1 MASTIL
7 ILGVAILCAA
17 FAWRLVRTP
26 PSKIRNLSDWEAE
39 KYDIDVQVLR
49 NLLDSGE
56 ERYLRTHLPR
66 PQFNFFQRK
75 RIHLTLNMLKMIEAN
90 AAMLM
95 RLGHLARMNGDQDLR
110 QRGDEL
116 IVAALQLRRD
126 IHVLRFCLTLKLLF
140 PAWSVGLPRLEVS
153 YRELMHRLIGVQQ
166 YRRPAFP

>member
-7 ILGVAILCAA
+7 ILGVAIVCAA
-17 FAWRLVRTP
+17 LAWRLVRTP

-39 KYDIDVQVLR
+39 KNDIDVQVLR
-49 NLLDSGE
+49 NLLDSAE

-75 RIHLTLNMLKMIEAN
+75 RIHLTLEILKMIEAN

-95 RLGHLARMNGDQDLR
+95 RLGHLAKMNGDQDLR

-116 IVAALQLRRD
+116 IVAALQL
-126 IHVLRFCLTLKLLF
+126 
-140 PAWSVGLPRLEVS
+140 
-153 YRELMHRLIGVQQ
+153 
-166 YRRPAFP
+166 